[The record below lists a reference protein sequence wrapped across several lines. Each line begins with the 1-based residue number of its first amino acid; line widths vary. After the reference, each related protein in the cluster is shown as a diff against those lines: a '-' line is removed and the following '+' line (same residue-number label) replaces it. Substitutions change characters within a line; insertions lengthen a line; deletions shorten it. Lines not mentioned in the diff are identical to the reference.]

1 MITLLADTSAL
12 ISLEIKGLV
21 GLASKFVRF
30 IIPTAVYEE
39 LGDIA
44 RFEDVH
50 GRSATDLL
58 GLVGSGVIT
67 VKSTSAMPEHLKNID
82 TGEAEILS
90 LVTSCN
96 CDYIITD
103 DVRALPYMRSVAE
116 VKVLTSAFVIR
127 FLYDTGSLSREDAL
141 NSVKEIAISRDWYGG
156 VLEIIAYKYFNDE
169 S

>member
-1 MITLLADTSAL
+1 
-12 ISLEIKGLV
+12 
-21 GLASKFVRF
+21 
-30 IIPTAVYEE
+30 
-39 LGDIA
+39 
-44 RFEDVH
+44 
-50 GRSATDLL
+50 
-58 GLVGSGVIT
+58 
-67 VKSTSAMPEHLKNID
+67 MPEHLKNID

-90 LVTSCN
+90 LVASCN

-127 FLYDTGSLSREDAL
+127 LLYDTGSLSREDAL

>member
-1 MITLLADTSAL
+1 MITILADTSAL

-30 IIPTAVYEE
+30 VIPAAVYEE

-44 RFEDVH
+44 GFEDVH

-58 GLVGSGVIT
+58 ELVKSGVIT
-67 VKSTSAMPEHLKNID
+67 VKSASAMPEHLKNID

-90 LVTSCN
+90 LATSCN

-127 FLYDTGSLSREDAL
+127 LLYNTGSLSREDAL

>member
-1 MITLLADTSAL
+1 MITILADTSAL

-30 IIPTAVYEE
+30 IIPAAVYEE

-50 GRSATDLL
+50 GRSAADLL
-58 GLVGSGVIT
+58 GLVRSGVIT
-67 VKSTSAMPEHLKNID
+67 VQSASAMPEHLKNID

-90 LVTSCN
+90 LATSCN

-116 VKVLTSAFVIR
+116 VKVLTSAFIIR
-127 FLYDTGSLSREDAL
+127 LLYDVGSLSREDAL
-141 NSVKEIAISRDWYGG
+141 NSVKEIATSRDWYGG
-156 VLEIIAYKYFNDE
+156 VLEIIAYKYFDGE

>member
-1 MITLLADTSAL
+1 
-12 ISLEIKGLV
+12 
-21 GLASKFVRF
+21 
-30 IIPTAVYEE
+30 
-39 LGDIA
+39 
-44 RFEDVH
+44 
-50 GRSATDLL
+50 
-58 GLVGSGVIT
+58 
-67 VKSTSAMPEHLKNID
+67 MPEHLKNID

-90 LVTSCN
+90 LATSCN

-127 FLYDTGSLSREDAL
+127 LLYNTGSLSREDAL